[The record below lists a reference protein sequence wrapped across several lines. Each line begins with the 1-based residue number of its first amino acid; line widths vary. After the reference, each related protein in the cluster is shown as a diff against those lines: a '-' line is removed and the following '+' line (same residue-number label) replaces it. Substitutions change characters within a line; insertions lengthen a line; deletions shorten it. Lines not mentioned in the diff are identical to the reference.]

1 MKKIVASLIIALSMS
16 STLFAGN
23 TGVGIAVDMG
33 LGVTAQFN
41 GNINAQI
48 GNAGICADYL
58 FIQNNIEP
66 ESKIGDNLSWYI
78 GAGVGYFWSDWGRHN
93 EKNKNDEKVDL
104 RVPVGLDLD
113 FAKQWDVYLQV
124 IPSLR
129 VGDNV
134 DFGINGA
141 LGIRYFF

>member
-1 MKKIVASLIIALSMS
+1 MKKIICSSIIALSM
-16 STLFAGN
+16 TTTAFAGS
-23 TGVGIAVDMG
+23 TGVGFGVDMG
-33 LGVTAQFN
+33 LGVTAQLN

-58 FIQNNIEP
+58 FMQNSIET
-66 ESKIGDNLSWYI
+66 EDKIGDNLGWYI
-78 GAGVGYFWSDWGRHN
+78 GAGVGYYWSDWGGRK
-93 EKNKNDEKVDL
+93 EKDGKVAL

-129 VGDNV
+129 VDDNV
-134 DFGINGA
+134 DFSLNGA
-141 LGIRYFF
+141 LGVRYYF